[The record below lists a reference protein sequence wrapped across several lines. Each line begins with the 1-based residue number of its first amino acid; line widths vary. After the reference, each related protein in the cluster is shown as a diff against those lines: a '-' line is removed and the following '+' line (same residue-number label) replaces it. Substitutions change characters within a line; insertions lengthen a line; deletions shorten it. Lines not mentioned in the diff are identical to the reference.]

1 MWLGVNAHHHDSY
14 ASSVAALIIS
24 GIGTSM
30 AMPAQ
35 QSAVMTSVPPQSMG
49 KAGGTFSTVRQL
61 GGALGIAVLAAVFAA
76 HGSDRSPEQFA
87 DGFSAA
93 IITSAVLAFVGAASG
108 ILAPG
113 RAPSAPQTAQH
124 PAAHTSQEELGVR

>member
-1 MWLGVNAHHHDSY
+1 
-14 ASSVAALIIS
+14 
-24 GIGTSM
+24 M

-35 QSAVMTSVPPQSMG
+35 QSAVMTSVPPSLMG

-76 HGSDRSPEQFA
+76 HGSDQSPGGFA

-93 IITSAVLAFVGAASG
+93 MVAAAAMTLAGAVTGLF
-108 ILAPG
+108 APG
-113 RAPSAPQTAQH
+113 RRPAPSAARTVAPR
-124 PAAHTSQEELGVR
+124 PEGVRAH